1 MVELKQNWRCISRKE
16 LIAKDHAAV
25 SSGRPRYYYHKL
37 RHQRPHHG
45 DAASKSIK
53 SKTVSLSADM
63 HTMKEIILDP
73 GLEMG

>member
-1 MVELKQNWRCISRKE
+1 MQRAYYERSCRCKQRA
-16 LIAKDHAAV
+16 AKILLPQVAP
-25 SSGRPRYYYHKL
+25 SKTTSY
-37 RHQRPHHG
+37 

-53 SKTVSLSADM
+53 SKTVSLSADT